1 MVDKR
6 KNGFPLYFDNIF
18 TINFTSMNGMGG
30 AKIWVK
36 ESWLRFSS
44 DNFLQ
49 PVQPTTCQPSK
60 VISKEIWFT
69 KSEKYGLQNQRN
81 MVYRH

>member
-1 MVDKR
+1 
-6 KNGFPLYFDNIF
+6 
-18 TINFTSMNGMGG
+18 MGG

-69 KSEKYGLQNQRN
+69 KSEKNGLQNQRN
-81 MVYRH
+81 MVYKIREIWFTDIQRSVMVVK

>member
-1 MVDKR
+1 
-6 KNGFPLYFDNIF
+6 
-18 TINFTSMNGMGG
+18 MGG

-69 KSEKYGLQNQRN
+69 KSEKYGLPTFKDQLW
-81 MVYRH
+81 